1 MHNASLLFDPRK
13 RYAEVMT
20 RVSSGTNKRRKSIA
34 AAAAGNKN
42 TLQTW
47 FLALSFAVATLLVAY
62 IVFFTGAE
70 PTAQPAAQPL
80 QLHQIPVDGRRAY
93 SWLQRICDLGPRVS
107 GTAGM
112 VRQREML
119 TSHFAQLG
127 GIVEPQNFAVRHPVD
142 GSAVPMTNLVVQW
155 HPDRVERILLCAHYD
170 TRPFPDRDPNPQ
182 LRRGVFI
189 GANDGASGVA
199 VLAELAHHMSTV
211 TKVGVDFVLFDGEE
225 FIYDDRRD
233 TYFLGSEFFARDYV
247 ANAPAYRY
255 RFAVLLDMVGDA
267 QLQIFYER
275 NSVSWRDSAPLVHD
289 IWRTAHRLGVREFI
303 ARPRHKVRDDHLQL
317 HNVAGIPSCDII
329 DFDYPRPGFRNS
341 YWHTTLD
348 TPDKCAPLSL
358 AKVGW
363 VVLEWV
369 KQVQ

>member
-1 MHNASLLFDPRK
+1 
-13 RYAEVMT
+13 MT
-20 RVSSGTNKRRKSIA
+20 RVSSESSRRRKSFA
-34 AAAAGNKN
+34 ATADDNKNN

-47 FLALSFAVATLLVAY
+47 FLASCLTVAVLSVAY
-62 IVFFTGAE
+62 VVFFAGTE
-70 PTAQPAAQPL
+70 PTAPVQPAARPL
-80 QLHQIPVDGRRAY
+80 QLHQIPVDGQRAY

-112 VRQREML
+112 ARQREML
-119 TSHFAQLG
+119 TNHFAQLG
-127 GIVEPQNFAVRHPVD
+127 GIVESQNFAVRHPVD
-142 GSAVPMTNLVVQW
+142 GSAVPMANLVVHW
-155 HPDRVERILLCAHYD
+155 HPDRAERILLCAHYD

-182 LRRGVFI
+182 LRQGIFI

-211 TKVGVDFVLFDGEE
+211 TNVGVDFVLFDGEE
-225 FIYDDRRD
+225 FIYNDRRD
-233 TYFLGSEFFARDYV
+233 AYFLGSEYFARDYV
-247 ANAPAYRY
+247 ANPPAYRY
-255 RFAVLLDMVGDA
+255 RYAVLLDMVGDA

-275 NSVSWRDSAPLVHD
+275 NSVSWRDSAPLVHE
-289 IWRTAHRLGVREFI
+289 IWRTAKRLGVREFI
-303 ARPRHKVRDDHLQL
+303 ARPGHKVLDDHLKL
-317 HNVAGIPSCDII
+317 HDVAGIPSCDII
-329 DFDYPRPGFRNS
+329 DFDYPRPGLRSS

-363 VVLEWV
+363 VVLEWI

>member
-1 MHNASLLFDPRK
+1 
-13 RYAEVMT
+13 MT

-47 FLALSFAVATLLVAY
+47 FLASSFAVATLLVAY

-93 SWLQRICDLGPRVS
+93 SWLKRICDLGPRVS

-225 FIYDDRRD
+225 FIYDDRSD

-275 NSVSWRDSAPLVHD
+275 NSISWRDSAPLVHD
-289 IWRTAHRLGVREFI
+289 I
-303 ARPRHKVRDDHLQL
+303 
-317 HNVAGIPSCDII
+317 
-329 DFDYPRPGFRNS
+329 
-341 YWHTTLD
+341 
-348 TPDKCAPLSL
+348 
-358 AKVGW
+358 
-363 VVLEWV
+363 
-369 KQVQ
+369 

>member
-1 MHNASLLFDPRK
+1 
-13 RYAEVMT
+13 
-20 RVSSGTNKRRKSIA
+20 
-34 AAAAGNKN
+34 
-42 TLQTW
+42 
-47 FLALSFAVATLLVAY
+47 
-62 IVFFTGAE
+62 
-70 PTAQPAAQPL
+70 
-80 QLHQIPVDGRRAY
+80 
-93 SWLQRICDLGPRVS
+93 
-107 GTAGM
+107 
-112 VRQREML
+112 
-119 TSHFAQLG
+119 
-127 GIVEPQNFAVRHPVD
+127 
-142 GSAVPMTNLVVQW
+142 
-155 HPDRVERILLCAHYD
+155 
-170 TRPFPDRDPNPQ
+170 
-182 LRRGVFI
+182 
-189 GANDGASGVA
+189 
-199 VLAELAHHMSTV
+199 MSTV